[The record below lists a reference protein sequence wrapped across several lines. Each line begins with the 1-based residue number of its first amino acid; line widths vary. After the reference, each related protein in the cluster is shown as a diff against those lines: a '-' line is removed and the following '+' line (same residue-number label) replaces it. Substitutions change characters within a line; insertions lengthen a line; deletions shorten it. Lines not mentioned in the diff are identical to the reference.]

1 MADMTEQSD
10 FERKKITEEN
20 EQRAHDLTAL
30 YDLIADIN
38 LSSGRSEIYESLKR
52 YLIQQ
57 FQISAGAIYLI
68 SPGKNYLL
76 LEKHWGWAG
85 EDPDVVSRFS
95 VDTWPYQEVIQ
106 QKKAIPIKEVRKIEN
121 YASILMRGFDWAVLS
136 IPMLVRGGIF
146 GVFDL
151 FFPKYT
157 EFQPGVIAL
166 FSILGQQVGMALQ
179 NASLSDQV
187 RAGRDRLKAIAQRDL
202 DVQEAERRHIA
213 RELHDVIGQ
222 ALTALKVNLQGI
234 QYTAEANRIE
244 NQLRDSIGIIDR
256 TLQQVRDLSL
266 DLRPSLLDDLGV
278 VSAIRWYLDHQAQ
291 RAGFEAQFLA
301 DPPEIRLYP
310 ELETT
315 CFRVVQEAITNVIR
329 HAQATTVRVELR
341 QDQEM
346 LILTIRDD
354 GVGFDVRAA
363 KMRGGGDPSLGLF
376 SMEERVQLMGGQIE
390 VHSDTT
396 QQLGTMIRCIFPMKP
411 PSVYQEKREKRKERE

>member
-1 MADMTEQSD
+1 MTEQSN
-10 FERKKITEEN
+10 FERKKFTEEN
-20 EQRAHDLTAL
+20 EQHAHDLTAL
-30 YDLIADIN
+30 YSLMAEMS
-38 LSSGRSEIYESLKR
+38 LVSGRGEIYESLQK

-68 SPGKNYLL
+68 SPGKNYLQ
-76 LEKHWGWAG
+76 LENHWGWAS
-85 EDPDVVSRFS
+85 ETPDVVTRFS

-106 QKKAIPIKEVRKIEN
+106 QKRAIPIQEAREIN
-121 YASILMRGFDWAVLS
+121 HYASMIIRGFDWAVLC
-136 IPMLVRGGIF
+136 IPMLVRGSISGIL
-146 GVFDL
+146 DL
-151 FFPKYT
+151 FFPKYMV
-157 EFQPGVIAL
+157 FQPGAIAL
-166 FSILGQQVGMALQ
+166 FSILAQQVGMAIQ
-179 NASLSDQV
+179 NASLLDQV

-234 QYTAEANRIE
+234 QYTDETNRFE
-244 NQLRDSIGIIDR
+244 SQLRDSIGIIDR

-301 DPPEIRLYP
+301 DPPEMRLYP

-329 HAQATTVRVELR
+329 HAQATVVRVELR

-390 VHSDTT
+390 VHSDTAL
-396 QQLGTMIRCIFPMKP
+396 QLGTMIRCIFPMKP